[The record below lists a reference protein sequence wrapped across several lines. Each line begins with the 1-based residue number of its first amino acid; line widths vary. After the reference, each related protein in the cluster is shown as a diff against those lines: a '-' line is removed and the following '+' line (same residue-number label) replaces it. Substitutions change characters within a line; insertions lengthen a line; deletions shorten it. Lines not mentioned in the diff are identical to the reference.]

1 MRSNPVKNA
10 LAAGESSYGTMV
22 FEFFSPGLP
31 QIVRAAGADFVLFD
45 MEHSGLGFETLKVQV
60 GLCRGIGLVP
70 LVRVPATQYHFIARA
85 LDVGAMGVM
94 VPMVETREQAEHIDS
109 DLAVTEK
116 MRLAHERTLV
126 ICLVETVTGHSNV
139 DAIAAVPGVD
149 VCWLGHFDTTNFM
162 GIPAQWDHPLYMAAV
177 KALVAACRKHGK
189 SAGFMATDDDWA
201 KRYRKL
207 GFRIMAY
214 GADTLLL
221 VGDSVRAARPPAS
234 PADGAT
240 RLAPLVERSLGSGRP
255 VVGLPADTRSPRMA
269 SAVSVVRPSGEWTT
283 STSGPIGIGRAG
295 GSCGVASRVATSA
308 A

>member
-94 VPMVETREQAEHIDS
+94 VPMVETREQAELIVSCTRYPPLGVRGAAFGVAAHDDYS
-109 DLAVTEK
+109 DLSVTEK

-126 ICLVETVTGHSNV
+126 ICLVETVTGHHNV
-139 DAIAAVPGVD
+139 DAIASVPGVD

-189 SAGFMATDDDWA
+189 SAGFLATDDDWA
-201 KRYRKL
+201 KRYREL
-207 GFRIMAY
+207 GFRIMAF

-221 VGDSVRAARPPAS
+221 QHALAA
-234 PADGAT
+234 
-240 RLAPLVERSLGSGRP
+240 
-255 VVGLPADTRSPRMA
+255 GLR
-269 SAVSVVRPSGEWTT
+269 GL
-283 STSGPIGIGRAG
+283 RAG
-295 GSCGVASRVATSA
+295 
-308 A
+308 